1 MNKMTVCFFVCL
13 YTAFYAAFVFA
24 GENDDF
30 PVEITPG
37 MEIIKV
43 GAADI
48 VVPKGT
54 QVFDNKGFLSV
65 ESISQY
71 TGRKMLELKERL
83 SGIDSRQD
91 SFEKDAAALK
101 ERLEKADLT
110 QKEFEKVELNAH
122 KKSAA
127 NQQDLR
133 NICSGL
139 LEEQKRLKEL
149 TDALKEEQT
158 TLKESLA
165 ALSDEQDWIKTSIS
179 KLKDLLGYKE
189 IDENTAVIMEIRKD

>member
-1 MNKMTVCFFVCL
+1 MDKITICLIVCL
-13 YTAFYAAFVFA
+13 SAVFHAAFAFA
-24 GENDDF
+24 GEKDDF

-37 MEIIKV
+37 MEVIRV
-43 GAADI
+43 GNADI
-48 VVPKGT
+48 VVPKGS
-54 QVFDNKGFLSV
+54 QVFDNKGFISV

-71 TGRKMLELKERL
+71 TGRRMFELEERL
-83 SGIDSRQD
+83 SGIDDRQ
-91 SFEKDAAALK
+91 SEFEKDAAALRKQLEKTDLTHK
-101 ERLEKADLT
+101 EFEKADLA
-110 QKEFEKVELNAH
+110 AH

-127 NQQDLR
+127 NQEGLR
-133 NICSGL
+133 NTCSGL